1 LEKWQTQETL
11 AELVAEEMTLIILVL
26 GVLELVV
33 WMKVKAIVGL

>member
-11 AELVAEEMTLIILVL
+11 AAEEMTLIILVL
-26 GVLELVV
+26 GVFELVV

>member
-11 AELVAEEMTLIILVL
+11 AAEEMTLIILVL